1 MYPLNSD
8 SESFYFDKFQLA
20 RKECVV
26 DGTYP
31 GRCKLGELSK
41 KHLAMQTSS
50 SMFWVLNG
58 VHHFRPFTVRNDGRL
73 SFQPLPAPQPVG
85 SIGGEG
91 IFFANA
97 GEGVGEA
104 AEDEDRVRLGP
115 CVEVDEGERCPG
127 STFIPRFPLH
137 PPGKTLDNLGIALEN
152 TGFLCAAMLN
162 AKAGNQGVANF
173 DATLVNLYG
182 CTGRFENRNSFCKG
196 IICLIFDV
204 PLRAEA
210 TDVANAVLDGGGC
223 DVLSGETAGG
233 AYLKLAIQIA
243 WKKSLLWIM
252 DLF

>member
-1 MYPLNSD
+1 MIAFSLVTRGSN
-8 SESFYFDKFQLA
+8 FLKF
-20 RKECVV
+20 
-26 DGTYP
+26 G
-31 GRCKLGELSK
+31 
-41 KHLAMQTSS
+41 
-50 SMFWVLNG
+50 
-58 VHHFRPFTVRNDGRL
+58 
-73 SFQPLPAPQPVG
+73 
-85 SIGGEG
+85 
-91 IFFANA
+91 
-97 GEGVGEA
+97 
-104 AEDEDRVRLGP
+104 
-115 CVEVDEGERCPG
+115 
-127 STFIPRFPLH
+127 
-137 PPGKTLDNLGIALEN
+137 
-152 TGFLCAAMLN
+152 
-162 AKAGNQGVANF
+162 KAGNQGVANF